1 MLSSTTI
8 DNLKNRSRGRL
19 LCAVVVNSGSH
30 KDAFSASCQGRR
42 CGFFSHCSRL
52 ILCMNVHLG
61 MIWIDSS
68 QIIPKWTREYQ
79 SMFRKTRWLFVV
91 RLVGKS
97 KGPETEHL
105 AFDKP
110 QLRLRCPVREE
121 PPSPSHDEGL
131 D

>member
-1 MLSSTTI
+1 MLPA
-8 DNLKNRSRGRL
+8 KGEG
-19 LCAVVVNSGSH
+19 VGSFPI
-30 KDAFSASCQGRR
+30 AEA
-42 CGFFSHCSRL
+42 L

-61 MIWIDSS
+61 RIWIDSS
-68 QIIPKWTREYQ
+68 QILPKWTREYQ

-121 PPSPSHDEGL
+121 SPSPSHDEGL